1 MTCRQHRKPEAAKR
15 QSSVQAGSRQP
26 GLAQE
31 PREESAERG
40 SSGSQDNAMER
51 AAAIARRG
59 TRDPSLQPGR
69 PAPTRT
75 QQGVPHAR
83 EGPASPGAPRPLHPL
98 GIMAHGA
105 FRTTGWAAHKWRREP
120 AEAALLHAGDGKSRL
135 HSSPEARPQL
145 QQWPSPVCL

>member
-1 MTCRQHRKPEAAKR
+1 
-15 QSSVQAGSRQP
+15 
-26 GLAQE
+26 
-31 PREESAERG
+31 
-40 SSGSQDNAMER
+40 MER
-51 AAAIARRG
+51 AATIARRG
-59 TRDPSLQPGR
+59 TRDWSLQPGR

-105 FRTTGWAAHKWRREP
+105 FRTTGWAAHKRRREP

-135 HSSPEARPQL
+135 HSALKPALSSSSGQAPFVCDSSQRRL
-145 QQWPSPVCL
+145 LPS